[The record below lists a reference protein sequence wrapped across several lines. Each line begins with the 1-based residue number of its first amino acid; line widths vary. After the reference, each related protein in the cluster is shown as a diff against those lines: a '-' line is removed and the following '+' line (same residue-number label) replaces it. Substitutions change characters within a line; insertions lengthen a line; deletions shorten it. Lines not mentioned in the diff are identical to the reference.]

1 MTRYRIYPTLLNTFS
16 LYLHEAKNTEGQLYV
31 SFEELINRINRVYK
45 PPTEAQQRGV
55 SFEDALLKGEE
66 EEAFPASILA
76 QMRAK
81 LPHRFK
87 TQFYTSVVVRDVELY
102 GFVDVVAGNRAIDIK
117 TTSSYQPDKF
127 LHNHQN
133 LYLLGLKRWNIKQLD
148 YLITDF
154 QEVYTEMYHY
164 DTYDFE
170 PLLNELFQFVDFLET
185 NRERI
190 TDKKIF
196 R

>member
-1 MTRYRIYPTLLNTFS
+1 MTHYRIYPTLLNTFS

>member
-31 SFEELINRINRVYK
+31 SYEELINRINRVYK

-55 SFEDALLKGEE
+55 SFEGALLKGDGEE
-66 EEAFPASILA
+66 VFPASILA

-81 LPHRFK
+81 LPNRFK
-87 TQFYTSVVVRDVELY
+87 TQFYTSVVVRDIEIY

-154 QEVYTEMYHY
+154 EEVYTETYYY

-185 NRERI
+185 NREQI

>member
-1 MTRYRIYPTLLNTFS
+1 MARYRIYPTLINTFS
-16 LYLHEAKNTEGQLYV
+16 LYLHETKNVEGELYV
-31 SFEELINRINRVYK
+31 SFDEMIDRINRVYK

-55 SFEDALLKGEE
+55 SFEDALLKGEG
-66 EEAFPASILA
+66 EEAFPAPILA
-76 QMRAK
+76 RMRAQ
-81 LPHRFK
+81 LPNRFK

-102 GFVDVVAGNRAIDIK
+102 GFVDIVAGNRAIDIK

-154 QEVYTEMYHY
+154 QEVYTETY
-164 DTYDFE
+164 DYNTYDFG
-170 PLLNELFQFVDFLET
+170 PLLNELFQFVDFLEA
-185 NRERI
+185 NRTQI

-196 R
+196 K

>member
-1 MTRYRIYPTLLNTFS
+1 MTRYRIYPTLINTFS
-16 LYLHEAKNTEGQLYV
+16 LYLQEAKNAEGQVYV
-31 SFEELINRINRVYK
+31 SFEELIDRINRVYK
-45 PPTEAQQRGV
+45 PPTEAQQRGS
-55 SFEDALLKGEE
+55 SFEDALLKGQGEDN
-66 EEAFPASILA
+66 FPAPILE

-87 TQFYTSVVVRDVELY
+87 TQFYTSVVVRDIELY

-117 TTSSYQPDKF
+117 TTSSYKPDKF

-154 QEVYTEMYHY
+154 QEVYTETYHY
-164 DTYDFE
+164 NTYDFE

-185 NRERI
+185 NRGLI

-196 R
+196 K